1 MFGSRKEKIQLVE
14 YIYHTA
20 SDIVNMEKL
29 TYEMYLRNDSERILS
44 KEDFAH
50 YSNNELNIRLCL
62 LDGFLN
68 DKMLNRKLKVDQYGY
83 GFALGKGIVMALGNN
98 GYDKNSISII
108 MEYLEKDFD
117 GYKDYLIKEAST
129 FPKTMPT
136 MNYVLFYF
144 SAAILRSLEGF
155 VEKSFSLGGLLKAN
169 ELMLSKY
176 LESSFRRVKI
186 IN

>member
-1 MFGSRKEKIQLVE
+1 MFGSKKEKMKLVE

-20 SDIVNMEKL
+20 NSILNMEKV
-29 TYEMYLRNDSERILS
+29 TYEMYLRNDSEKILS

-68 DKMLNRKLKVDQYGY
+68 DKMLNNKLRIDQFGYGY
-83 GFALGKGIVMALGNN
+83 ALSKGVAMALENN
-98 GYDKNSISII
+98 GYDNSSII
-108 MEYLEKDFD
+108 IIIDELRKDLD
-117 GYKDYLIKEAST
+117 GYKDYIIREAST
-129 FPKTMPT
+129 FPKIMPT

-144 SAAILRSLEGF
+144 SASILRSIEGF
-155 VEKSFSLGGLLKAN
+155 VEKSFSLGGLLKTN
-169 ELMLSKY
+169 EIMLLEY
-176 LESSFRRVKI
+176 LESTFKGVKI